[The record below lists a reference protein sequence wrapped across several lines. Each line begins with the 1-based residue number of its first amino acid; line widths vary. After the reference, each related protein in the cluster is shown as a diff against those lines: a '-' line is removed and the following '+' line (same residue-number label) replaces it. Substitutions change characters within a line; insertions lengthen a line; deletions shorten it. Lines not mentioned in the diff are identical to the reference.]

1 MMDTALYILA
11 VAAGGFFGAISRYWL
26 LRVLTRNMK
35 YGNATALLIINLL
48 GTLILGSVFGDI
60 TDVHSDFEFVLVTV
74 GFCGSFTT
82 FSSLCGQL
90 LDFRQRRHT
99 GRMIGYV
106 ILNFALGSA
115 VFCGGL
121 YLGEFMHELIL

>member
-11 VAAGGFFGAISRYWL
+11 VASGGFFGAICRYWL
-26 LRVLTRNMK
+26 LRVLTRKMR

-60 TDVHSDFEFVLVTV
+60 TNVHSDFEFVLVTL

-90 LDFRQRRHT
+90 IDFRQLRHT

-106 ILNFALGSA
+106 ILNFALGAAFFS
-115 VFCGGL
+115 GGL
-121 YLGEFMHELIL
+121 YLGGFMHDLTL